1 MSTSALN
8 RQTAAARMPSVRIQ
22 MEASLVPVMRG
33 LKEMEQLVMVGTRS
47 IMTLPSSSLTRGRC
61 E

>member
-22 MEASLVPVMRG
+22 REASLVPVMRG
-33 LKEMEQLVMVGTRS
+33 FKEMEQLVIVRIKFHNT
-47 IMTLPSSSLTRGRC
+47 
-61 E
+61 